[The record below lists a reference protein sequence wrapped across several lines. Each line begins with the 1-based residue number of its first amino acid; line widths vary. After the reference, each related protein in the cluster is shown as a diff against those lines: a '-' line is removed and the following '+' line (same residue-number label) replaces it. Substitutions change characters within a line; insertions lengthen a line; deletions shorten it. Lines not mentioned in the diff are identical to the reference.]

1 MEFQT
6 IEERL
11 ENWGR
16 VMRSPRFQSGECAA
30 WAKLYV
36 AIRDSGKTL
45 DTPSM
50 TKDEADGWLVE
61 RAWSMLPNHIFKWVL
76 KYTWV
81 WNMSAQQVQTRMF
94 KTHKANIRGRKLE
107 LILADARTALSRN
120 ISALR
125 VADALFKN
133 VSDTCC
139 KPSETTIE

>member
-6 IEERL
+6 IDERL
-11 ENWGR
+11 ANWGR
-16 VMRSPRFQSGECAA
+16 VVRSPRFQSGECAS

-36 AIRDSGKTL
+36 AIRDAGKML
-45 DTPSM
+45 ETPAM

-61 RAWSMLPNHIFKWVL
+61 RAWSMLPNHVFKWVL

-81 WNMSAQQVQTRMF
+81 WNMSPQQVQTRMY

-120 ISALR
+120 ISALMA
-125 VADALFKN
+125 ADSLLKN
-133 VSDTCC
+133 VSDQRC
-139 KPSETTIE
+139 KPYETAVE